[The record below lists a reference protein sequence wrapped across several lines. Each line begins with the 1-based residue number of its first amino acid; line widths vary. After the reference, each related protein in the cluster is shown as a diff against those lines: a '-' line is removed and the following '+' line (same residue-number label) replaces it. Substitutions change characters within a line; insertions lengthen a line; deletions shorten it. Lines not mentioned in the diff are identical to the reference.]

1 MKKMKTFAY
10 IGMLEALFKL
20 AIVGIL
26 YFVSTDK
33 LIVYGIL
40 IFVINVSITL
50 SYVGMFQ
57 EKYHKFI
64 IMYIGIK
71 LR

>member
-1 MKKMKTFAY
+1 MKTFAY

-40 IFVINVSITL
+40 IL
-50 SYVGMFQ
+50 
-57 EKYHKFI
+57 
-64 IMYIGIK
+64 
-71 LR
+71 